1 MIVANAS
8 SLVKLVVTEDY
19 SNYTRGVFNETVRNK
34 DLILVPEIAL
44 GEVLN
49 ALWKHLII
57 KKDINQK
64 DFDIATSN
72 LIAVWGL

>member
-1 MIVANAS
+1 MIVADAS

-44 GEVLN
+44 G
-49 ALWKHLII
+49 
-57 KKDINQK
+57 
-64 DFDIATSN
+64 
-72 LIAVWGL
+72 